1 MVIDGTKRRSNIDDL
16 LDKKFL
22 TIYSGVYNRPSVL
35 NVPQSMAGVP
45 GFRRIGKSGSRG
57 GLIVKIRGGGRGLVN
72 WR

>member
-22 TIYSGVYNRPSVL
+22 TIYSGVYN
-35 NVPQSMAGVP
+35 
-45 GFRRIGKSGSRG
+45 KSGSRG